1 MARVCTLFSSSKG
14 NSTYIYGGGT
24 GILIDA
30 GRSAKQLADALCGIS
45 VSPEEL
51 SGVFITHTHSDH
63 ISGLSVMVRRYHLP
77 VYASEE
83 TLRELLRLGC
93 IKTTDEYHCV
103 DKDGIILGGLSVS
116 SFPTSHDCEG
126 SCGYSVLTSDGRKIS
141 LCTDTGYISESIKS
155 AVIGSDLAVIESNHD
170 IDMLKTGPYNAALKK
185 RVAGMCGHLSNKSC
199 ADFLPVLA
207 QNGTTRFILAHLSQE
222 NNTPAIAYKTACT
235 ALKNAGLAENRD
247 FILKVAPSCG
257 GELIVL

>member
-93 IKTTDEYHCV
+93 IKTTDEY
-103 DKDGIILGGLSVS
+103 L
-116 SFPTSHDCEG
+116 
-126 SCGYSVLTSDGRKIS
+126 VLIRTELFSGD
-141 LCTDTGYISESIKS
+141 S
-155 AVIGSDLAVIESNHD
+155 ACHRFRHRTTV
-170 IDMLKTGPYNAALKK
+170 KAA
-185 RVAGMCGHLSNKSC
+185 A
-199 ADFLPVLA
+199 A
-207 QNGTTRFILAHLSQE
+207 
-222 NNTPAIAYKTACT
+222 TA
-235 ALKNAGLAENRD
+235 
-247 FILKVAPSCG
+247 F
-257 GELIVL
+257 